1 MGWVENCASAAW
13 RINYPG
19 RGREVKQ
26 MKEKSREHWEE
37 RALLVKKMLVIPP
50 PPQRLKSTE
59 AR

>member
-50 PPQRLKSTE
+50 PAKTE
-59 AR
+59 KY

>member
-1 MGWVENCASAAW
+1 MGWVENWASAAW

-50 PPQRLKSTE
+50 SPPPLKTE
-59 AR
+59 KY